1 MYSVSAEYIAALRK
15 PYRIDKIEGT
25 ITLNGGTVIAITDD
39 VIVRNKLS
47 ITRKVCGSS
56 FDVGTFN
63 AAELAITIKDSSAY
77 EHNYHRARV
86 SLTYS
91 IRTAVAEDGGEVWES
106 VPLGVFWVDGQQT
119 TRVKD
124 VVYLR
129 AYDRTLNFDIE
140 FTPYSTVTTL
150 WGVLSQAC
158 ARAKGTQLGITEEEF
173 LQLPNSSIT
182 PDITSEQIQSCR
194 DLVMWIAQTTNSYA
208 YIDRNDTLVLKRYYY
223 KGGGM
228 SESDGDRIIRA
239 EERKS
244 IEFTDVRTYLS
255 YLTSYSGG
263 SPKLYHKEREFDDP
277 TGDYFASGTLALPK
291 NPLLQSLTATEQDT
305 INSAYLSSSSY
316 PTRYIKMTGWVDP
329 SIDLLDPLGFKG
341 GNIDLESGI
350 ISVVTEIRWKYRSV
364 GTLICNNFQEYNDNE
379 SQSAIATLSDD
390 GTESEA
396 PLSSQ
401 VKSQTEKRMDGL
413 EAKLGSGTAT
423 KLQSTD
429 SALAVTTNA
438 YKGVNFTNADGT
450 TEGDLTFDVGDAD
463 GFQLASQYCA
473 LRVTRPEIWLYNQL
487 YNIKFSVGSGSGITH
502 IEVDD
507 TTIVFRGGT
516 GRTLRI
522 DLEAGEIVINES
534 YTDKNCTLSFK
545 NGELYVGGKR
555 VLTEE

>member
-15 PYRIDKIEGT
+15 PYRVDKVEGT
-25 ITLNGGTVIAITDD
+25 ITLYGGTVIAITDD

-91 IRTAVAEDGGEVWES
+91 IRTAVTEDGGEVWES

-150 WGVLSQAC
+150 WGALSQAC

-291 NPLLQSLTATEQDT
+291 NPLLQSLTAAEQDT
-305 INSAYLSSSSY
+305 INSAYLNNSSY
-316 PTRYIKMTGWVDP
+316 PTRYIKMTGRVDP
-329 SIDLLDPLGFKG
+329 SIDLLDLLGFKG

-390 GTESEA
+390 GAESEA

-413 EAKLGSGTAT
+413 EAKLGDGTAT
-423 KLQSTD
+423 KLQTTD
-429 SALAVTTNA
+429 SALAVTTSK
-438 YKGVNFTNADGT
+438 YGVSMENADGENMGSIIPESGGLRISGKT
-450 TEGDLTFDVGDAD
+450 TTLIALPKEFTVYAQTYGININPTAGTVYLDVDDDGLDFRWPNGRFRFSPAD
-463 GFQLASQYCA
+463 GS
-473 LRVTRPEIWLYNQL
+473 I
-487 YNIKFSVGSGSGITH
+487 H
-502 IEVDD
+502 
-507 TTIVFRGGT
+507 
-516 GRTLRI
+516 
-522 DLEAGEIVINES
+522 INES
-534 YTDKNCTLSFK
+534 TTSRGGTLSFK

-555 VLTEE
+555 VLTEDDISST